1 MKNHL
6 LVLILCVFPALAWS
20 QPQPYPSRP
29 IRLIVP
35 YAASGTTDM
44 IARTLHAPLA
54 ERLGQPIVVDN
65 RGGASTMIGAEI
77 AARAP
82 ADGYSLLVATVTT
95 LVVLPLTRTRL
106 PYDVDRDFAPIT
118 MLATQPY
125 ALGVYPSLPTASLSQ
140 FIAYAKA
147 NPGKL
152 TYGSANVLG
161 GAHLAGEML
170 KHSAGIDIVH
180 VPYKG
185 SAQIVIDTIAGRLSF
200 MFATISTVKPFGNSG
215 KLRVLGV
222 STAKRSAAMPE
233 VPTIAEAGVPGYETN
248 SWNSLVVRRGTPQ
261 AIIDRLSREAGAVM
275 KSAEIRERMLQQ
287 GIDVEAGTP
296 EEFARFMK
304 EERTR
309 FSQLVKAAGI
319 TPE

>member
-1 MKNHL
+1 MKNRM
-6 LVLILCVFPALAWS
+6 LVLILCVLPTLAWAQS
-20 QPQPYPSRP
+20 QPYPSRP

-44 IARTLHAPLA
+44 IARTLHTPLA

-65 RGGASTMIGAEI
+65 RGGASTVIGAEI

-95 LVVLPLTRTRL
+95 LVVVPLTRTRL
-106 PYDVDRDFAPIT
+106 PYNVERDFAPIT
-118 MLATQPY
+118 MLAAQPY
-125 ALGVYPSLPTASLSQ
+125 ALGVYPSLPATTLSQ

-152 TYGSANVLG
+152 TYGSANVMG

-185 SAQIVIDTIAGRLSF
+185 SAQIVIDTVAGRLAF

-222 STAKRSAAMPE
+222 STAKRSAAMPD
-233 VPTIAEAGVPGYETN
+233 VPTIAETGVPGYETN

-261 AIIDRLSREAGAVM
+261 AIIDRLSREAGSVM
-275 KSAEIRERMLQQ
+275 KSADIRERMLQQ

-296 EEFARFMK
+296 DELARFIK
-304 EERTR
+304 EELTR
-309 FSQLVKAAGI
+309 FSQLVKAVGI